1 MQVVGDHPVPSPV
14 HDVRDRP
21 TQDQGEGRQPP
32 ARKSGAGPPGDHTD
46 RSRSASCSSA
56 SSPPGVVS
64 SSLQPQAQAC
74 WVSVTGIVGRSVIVD
89 EKKENSEIVTMSGSR
104 AWYRIRKPAGWIF
117 GHEPVPEKDFEKT
130 KQYLLLCEIG
140 TRPFRF
146 APMWVDNGRIVAPLS
161 QTKGPPM
168 QTTSQVRPHPYIEKQ
183 IVQDNNYS
191 YPDAVF
197 HTSFVP
203 HISKDLLRSVDIS
216 DPAFLQIQELE
227 GLTPDKLRNLFS
239 EIGSK
244 DSKLIQ
250 FNGCSGNRF
259 RDVQGSIAFEFDG
272 DTLKLLRISYPEE

>member
-1 MQVVGDHPVPSPV
+1 MRNVGLKPMKYTHAILLATILHIPSCAKE
-14 HDVRDRP
+14 
-21 TQDQGEGRQPP
+21 QKP
-32 ARKSGAGPPGDHTD
+32 ARPVFPKEGTVIDSPGLIVFQYPEF
-46 RSRSASCSSA
+46 RSKELTH
-56 SSPPGVVS
+56 V
-64 SSLQPQAQAC
+64 LF
-74 WVSVTGIVGRSVIVD
+74 GRSVIVD

-216 DPAFLQIQELE
+216 DPAFPQIQELE